1 MSEHQHRFHKILRAR
16 EVVTLAFGAMVG
28 WGWVLMS
35 GVWIQ
40 HAGSIGT
47 LIAFLCGG
55 IAIGFI
61 AITYA
66 ELASALPKA
75 GGEHVYTHRALGPA
89 ASFVCTWALLMAY
102 ATVCLF
108 ESVALPTAIEYLV
121 PSIRM
126 GSLWHIFGSEV
137 DIGFV
142 LIGVGSA
149 ILMTV
154 INIFGIRFAAM
165 IQTIV
170 TALIFL
176 AGTTLIVGAAAN
188 TENLL
193 LNPPVAIPISGI
205 LVVLI
210 MVPGMLVGFDV
221 IPQSAEE
228 IDLPARKIG
237 ILLIASLV
245 LAVLWYAGISFAVS
259 ITIPPAELATSTIA
273 TADAASR
280 AWNHPSAG
288 VLLVIGGIGGILT
301 SWNAFIIGGSRV
313 LFALSESG
321 FLPSAFGKLHPKY
334 KTPWVGVVALG
345 MAACIS
351 PFFGKTV
358 LTWLINTGSFAVVLA
373 FLFVPVAF
381 LVLRK
386 KEPSLNRP
394 FSVPWPRAVGIT
406 AIILGITL
414 FSLYLPFSP
423 SALIWPYEWGLV
435 ILWALLGAI
444 VFLNYRKTKKQRTQE
459 LA

>member
-1 MSEHQHRFHKILRAR
+1 MSKHQQRFHKILRTR

-40 HAGSIGT
+40 NAGSVGT
-47 LIAFLCGG
+47 LIAFFCGG

-75 GGEHVYTHRALGPA
+75 GGEHIYTHRALGPA

-108 ESVALPTAIEYLV
+108 ESVALPTAIEYLL
-121 PSIRM
+121 PSIRV
-126 GSLWHIFGSEV
+126 GSLWNVLGSEV
-137 DIGFV
+137 DVGFV
-142 LIGVGSA
+142 VIGVGSS
-149 ILMTV
+149 ILMTL
-154 INIFGIRFAAM
+154 INIFGIRFAA
-165 IQTIV
+165 IAQTV
-170 TALIFL
+170 V
-176 AGTTLIVGAAAN
+176 TTLIFVAGATLMIGASLN
-188 TENLL
+188 TQNLF
-193 LNPPVAIPISGI
+193 LNPPIAVPVSGI

-228 IDLPARKIG
+228 IDLPPRKIG

-245 LAVLWYAGISFAVS
+245 LAVLWYAGISFAVA
-259 ITIPPAELATSTIA
+259 ITISPIELSSTSIA
-273 TADAASR
+273 TADAATR
-280 AWNHPSAG
+280 AWGHSYAG
-288 VLLVIGGIGGILT
+288 TMLVIGGIGGILT

-313 LFALSESG
+313 LFALADSG
-321 FLPSAFGKLHPKY
+321 FLPAAFGKIHPKY
-334 KTPWVGVVALG
+334 QTPWVGILVLG
-345 MAACIS
+345 ATACVS

-386 KEPSLNRP
+386 KEPNLDRP
-394 FSVPWPRAVGIT
+394 FSVRWPRTVGT
-406 AIILGITL
+406 LAFTLGIIL

-423 SALIWPYEWGLV
+423 SALLWPYEWGLV
-435 ILWALLGAI
+435 LIWAVLGSV
-444 VFLNYRKTKKQRTQE
+444 VFLKYQKQVRH
-459 LA
+459 